1 MTDAPN
7 PTPEAAD
14 VPADPVTTNP
24 IQAEL
29 DALKTQL
36 ADAELAVAAARDM
49 QLRATAEAENRI
61 RRAENE
67 AAKAK
72 KFAAE
77 DVLRDFLGVTDSLEL
92 GMYAAGAAPEGVAKA
107 LADGMQMTLK
117 QLLSALE
124 RNGVKPVDP
133 VGQPF
138 NAEHHQVMSMAASS
152 EVPANHV
159 LSVMQKGYTLHD
171 RLLRPALVVVA
182 QAT

>member
-1 MTDAPN
+1 MTDAPQ
-7 PTPEAAD
+7 TPEATDAPLAD
-14 VPADPVTTNP
+14 APESL
-24 IQAEL
+24 QAEL
-29 DALKTQL
+29 DAVKTQL
-36 ADAELAVAAARDM
+36 MDAQAAVAAARDA
-49 QLRATAEAENRI
+49 QLRAAAEAENRI

-92 GMYAAGAAPEGVAKA
+92 GLKAAGTAPEGVAKA

-117 QLLSALE
+117 QLLGALE
-124 RNGVKPVDP
+124 RHGVKPVDP

-138 NAEHHQVMSMAASS
+138 NAEHHQAMSMAPAG

-159 LSVMQKGYTLHD
+159 ISVMQKGYTLHD
-171 RLLRPALVVVA
+171 RLMRPALVVVA
-182 QAT
+182 QG

>member
-1 MTDAPN
+1 MTDAPET
-7 PTPEAAD
+7 TPEAED
-14 VPADPVTTNP
+14 VSADPTMSL
-24 IQAEL
+24 QAEL

-36 ADAELAVAAARDM
+36 VDAEQAVAAARDA
-49 QLRATAEAENRI
+49 QLRSAAEAENRI

-77 DVLRDFLGVTDSLEL
+77 DVLKEFVGITDSLEL
-92 GMYAAGAAPEGVAKA
+92 GLKAAGEAPEGVAKA

-124 RNGVKPVDP
+124 RHGVKQIDP
-133 VGQPF
+133 TGLPF
-138 NAEHHQVMSMAASS
+138 DAELHQAMSMAPSD

-171 RLLRPALVVVA
+171 
-182 QAT
+182 